1 MKNFTRLATLACIA
15 YGGLTAAQE
24 PPKYLSKLEVDK
36 ALTGKTLLFNRPS
49 DGAAVRWDMRKG
61 DVFAN
66 LVGRRYGSGGSGSGG
81 GFPGTWET
89 REDGAMCVKWRDNSP
104 GQCHYYFWDGDKL
117 KRTLEPSSEAAASA
131 TLVEFEK

>member
-1 MKNFTRLATLACIA
+1 MKTFTLLATVAWFACIGPA
-15 YGGLTAAQE
+15 AAQE
-24 PPKYLSKLEVDK
+24 GPKYLSKLEVDQ
-36 ALTGKTLLFNRPS
+36 ALTGKVLLFNRPS
-49 DGAAVRWDMRKG
+49 DGAAVRWDIRKR

-66 LVGRRYGSGGSGSGG
+66 MVGRRYGSTGGGSGG

-104 GQCHYYFWDGDKL
+104 GQCHFYFWDGDKL
-117 KRTLEPSSEAAASA
+117 KRTLEPTADAAASA